1 MLTIDKGKGVDARR
15 KSYMRD
21 HLTGSN
27 IFPRLLR
34 TVDTECHSL
43 FTTVCAELRQVI
55 DEETRN
61 LSNDL
66 HVIVAEEGELT
77 EATRFPETASML
89 REELKRAERTLG
101 MARGIVD
108 ELRSTSS

>member
-1 MLTIDKGKGVDARR
+1 MLTIDKGRGVDARR

-34 TVDTECHSL
+34 AVDTECHSL
-43 FTTVCAELRQVI
+43 FTTVCAELRQAI
-55 DEETRN
+55 DEEMRN
-61 LSNDL
+61 LCNDL

-89 REELKRAERTLG
+89 SKKLKRAERTLG